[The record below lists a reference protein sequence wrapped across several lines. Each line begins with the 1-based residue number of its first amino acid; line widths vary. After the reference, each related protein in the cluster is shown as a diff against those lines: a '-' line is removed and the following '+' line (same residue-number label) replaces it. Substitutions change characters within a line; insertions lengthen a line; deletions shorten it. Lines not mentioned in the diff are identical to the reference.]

1 MLKLAGVL
9 FILTGTAGFG
19 RYLSGYLNTHFSQL
33 VEYREIFT
41 QMDAGRSYL
50 RLPYAQLLRRAA
62 KGKGELLCGVLLEVA
77 DEMEKNRE
85 ADVGALLEAAF
96 EKRKKQIFLNEEEK
110 DLLLSLARSLAL
122 EGEHTQVA
130 KIYFIQ
136 LEDKIVKAMGEKK
149 EKQKLYGTVSILG
162 GLFLVILLL

>member
-1 MLKLAGVL
+1 M
-9 FILTGTAGFG
+9 
-19 RYLSGYLNTHFSQL
+19 
-33 VEYREIFT
+33 
-41 QMDAGRSYL
+41 
-50 RLPYAQLLRRAA
+50 
-62 KGKGELLCGVLLEVA
+62 
-77 DEMEKNRE
+77 
-85 ADVGALLEAAF
+85 
-96 EKRKKQIFLNEEEK
+96 NEEEK